1 MIQVQA
7 LESLKAAGWWRTLTL
22 GEGAFGIAIKG
33 IHGRMDIFGMSTM
46 LCAQPPALAASA
58 R

>member
-7 LESLKAAGWWRTLTL
+7 LVSLKAAGWWRLEIL
-22 GEGAFGIAIKG
+22 GEGSFGIAIKG
-33 IHGRMDIFGMSTM
+33 VHGRMDSLSMSTM

-58 R
+58 C